1 MSPFPNCSVSDS
13 LPLLLGSVSVFS
25 VVVVDELPPPPP
37 QAARNA
43 ASDVPPPTAI
53 NLRRETASNFGMM
66 RLLLVYASSRPLRTY
81 VTKRI
86 TKEPDGPG
94 GVRDRDL

>member
-13 LPLLLGSVSVFS
+13 LPLLEGSASVFS
-25 VVVVDELPPPPP
+25 VVVVVELLLPPP

-43 ASDVPPPTAI
+43 AREVPPPTAM
-53 NLRRETASNFGMM
+53 NLRRETASNFGMV

-81 VTKRI
+81 VMKRI
-86 TKEPDGPG
+86 TKKPEGGG
-94 GVRDRDL
+94 GVSCDL